1 MYSHMHKVQKE
12 NKIASLKKAQ
22 DKSYIKYF
30 WKAAK
35 DIPNSTFD
43 ESDGNPSFS
52 KVTADKFYSKRYQ
65 NSA

>member
-1 MYSHMHKVQKE
+1 MHKVQKE

-35 DIPNSTFD
+35 DIPNGTFMSQMVTHHSVKSQRTNSTLK
-43 ESDGNPSFS
+43 GI
-52 KVTADKFYSKRYQ
+52 KTVH
-65 NSA
+65 